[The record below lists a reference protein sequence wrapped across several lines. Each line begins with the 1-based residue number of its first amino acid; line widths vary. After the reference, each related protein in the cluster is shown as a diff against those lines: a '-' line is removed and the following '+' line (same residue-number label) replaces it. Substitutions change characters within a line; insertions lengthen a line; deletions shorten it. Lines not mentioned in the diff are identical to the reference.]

1 MLYFNFG
8 RNNRLPST
16 IIQENKQMKKQIV
29 MILSLVLAVC
39 MLGCTASAQI
49 PDAPASDDSELTVQ
63 ERFDM
68 ASAYVESL
76 FDASKTEV
84 QTDEEDPEY
93 PQRYWYF
100 SGPADGVNIPETVT
114 VNGKSIALGQ
124 TTVKELKELGF
135 TVEMSMDTVE
145 PNTVLSF
152 SIIDGRKALILTI
165 APNNTDQSIPF
176 DDAIIAGF
184 TGSFNAYSM
193 PFGYAGI
200 TEASTLKDVISAFGI
215 EAGETDI
222 GLVADTTD
230 TEITVHMFNMLQ
242 NGDTETLKSL
252 DITLRYSASENIA
265 KVTNV
270 TLSVDAHPIPEK

>member
-1 MLYFNFG
+1 
-8 RNNRLPST
+8 
-16 IIQENKQMKKQIV
+16 MKKQIAL
-29 MILSLVLAVC
+29 ILSLLLVVC
-39 MLGCTASAQI
+39 VFGCTAEATI
-49 PDAPASDDSELTVQ
+49 PEVPETSASDDSAFILQ

-84 QTDEEDPEY
+84 QTDTEDPEY

-114 VNGKSIALGQ
+114 VDGKSIVIGQ

-135 TVEMSMDTVE
+135 TVETSMDTVE

-152 SIIDGRKALILTI
+152 SIIDGRKKLVLTI
-165 APNNTDQSIPF
+165 APNGTDQSIPF

-184 TGSFNAYSM
+184 TGSFSAYSM
-193 PFGYAGI
+193 PFGYAEI

-215 EAGETDI
+215 EAGETVI

-230 TEITVHMFNMLQ
+230 TEITVHMFNLVQ
-242 NGDTETLKSL
+242 NGDTETNKSL

-270 TLSVDAHPIPEK
+270 TLNIDAHPIPEE